1 MWGTDLEA
9 ISLYLLFG
17 FSVFVGVLIGCVGIG
32 GVLLVPF
39 LTYILGFSVHMS
51 IAAAMFGYIFVGIV
65 GAILYARHGSIE
77 WSKAIWM
84 VLGAMPAAYF
94 GAFLVSIIPASGLE
108 LIISMLVLFAGLNAL
123 FRGIEV
129 TDERQI
135 SNPLALLTIGSITG
149 AGSALTG
156 TGGPLIAVP
165 ILVSL
170 KVSGHAAIGF
180 SQAVQSPL
188 ATLATFG
195 NFLYGIVNVSV
206 GSTVA
211 AGLMVGGYFG
221 AKLALTLKP
230 TTMSILVAWVLVIV
244 GLILLGKMLIANI

>member
-1 MWGTDLEA
+1 MEP
-9 ISLYLLFG
+9 ISLHLLFG

-39 LTYILGFSVHMS
+39 LTYILGFGIHMS

-65 GAILYARHGSIE
+65 GAIVYARHGSIE

-94 GAFLVSIIPASGLE
+94 GSFLVSIIPASGLE
-108 LIISMLVLFAGLNAL
+108 LVISILVLSAGINAL
-123 FRGIEV
+123 YRDTAV
-129 TDERQI
+129 VHERKI
-135 SNPLALLTIGSITG
+135 SNPVALLTIGSITG

-180 SQAVQSPL
+180 SQAVQAPL
-188 ATLATFG
+188 AVLATALAIFFMG
-195 NFLYGIVNVSV
+195 SSTLRLAAQLLLVWWLAVTSV
-206 GSTVA
+206 PN
-211 AGLMVGGYFG
+211 LP
-221 AKLALTLKP
+221 LA
-230 TTMSILVAWVLVIV
+230 
-244 GLILLGKMLIANI
+244 

>member
-1 MWGTDLEA
+1 MGTDLEP
-9 ISLYLLFG
+9 ISVCLLFG
-17 FSVFVGVLIGCVGIG
+17 FSLFVGVLIGCVGIG

-39 LTYILGFSVHMS
+39 LTYILDFSIHLS
-51 IAAAMFGYIFVGIV
+51 IAAAMFGYIFIGVV

-94 GAFLVSIIPASGLE
+94 GSFLVSIIPESGLE
-108 LIISMLVLFAGLNAL
+108 LIICILVLFAGLNAL
-123 FRGIEV
+123 RRDTAV
-129 TDERQI
+129 TDERKI
-135 SNPLALLTIGSITG
+135 SNPVALLTIGSITG

-170 KVSGHAAIGF
+170 KVSGHAAVGF
-180 SQAVQSPL
+180 SQAVQAPL
-188 ATLATFG
+188 ATLATIG
-195 NFLYGIVNVSV
+195 NFFYGAVNVSV

-211 AGLMVGGYFG
+211 AGLVVGGYFG

-230 TTMSILVAWVLVIV
+230 ETMSTLVARVLVIV
-244 GLILLGKMLIANI
+244 GLVLLGKLLIANV

>member
-1 MWGTDLEA
+1 MEA

-123 FRGIEV
+123 CRGMEV
-129 TDERQI
+129 TDERRI

-180 SQAVQSPL
+180 SQA
-188 ATLATFG
+188 TLATFG

-211 AGLMVGGYFG
+211 AGLMAGGYFG

>member
-1 MWGTDLEA
+1 MEA

-39 LTYILGFSVHMS
+39 LTYILGLSVHMS

-65 GAILYARHGSIE
+65 GAVLYARHGSIE

-84 VLGAMPAAYF
+84 ALGAMPAAYF
-94 GAFLVSIIPASGLE
+94 GSFLISIIPASALE
-108 LIISMLVLFAGLNAL
+108 LLISILVFLAGLNAL
-123 FRGIEV
+123 YRDTEV
-129 TDERQI
+129 TDARKI
-135 SNPLALLTIGSITG
+135 SNPVALVTIGSITG

-188 ATLATFG
+188 ATLATIG
-195 NFLYGIVNVSV
+195 NFLYGIVNVSI

-211 AGLMVGGYFG
+211 AGLVVGGYFG

-230 TTMSILVAWVLVIV
+230 TTMIMLVAWVLVIV
-244 GLILLGKMLIANI
+244 GLVLLGKLLIVNI

>member
-1 MWGTDLEA
+1 M

-77 WSKAIWM
+77 WSRAIWM

-94 GAFLVSIIPASGLE
+94 GSFLVSIIPASGLE
-108 LIISMLVLFAGLNAL
+108 LIISILVFSAGLNAL
-123 FRGIEV
+123 CRN
-129 TDERQI
+129 TDITEERKI
-135 SNPLALLTIGSITG
+135 SNPVALLTIGSITG

-156 TGGPLIAVP
+156 TGGPLLAVP

-188 ATLATFG
+188 ATLATIG
-195 NFLYGIVNVSV
+195 NFFYGIVNISV

-211 AGLMVGGYFG
+211 AGLVVGGYFG

-230 TTMSILVAWVLVIV
+230 AIMSMLVAWVLVVV
-244 GLILLGKMLIANI
+244 GLVLLGKLLIANV

>member
-1 MWGTDLEA
+1 MEA
-9 ISLYLLFG
+9 ISLHLLFG

-39 LTYILGFSVHMS
+39 LTYILGFGIHMS

-65 GAILYARHGSIE
+65 GAIVYARHGSIE

-94 GAFLVSIIPASGLE
+94 GSFLVSIIPASGLE
-108 LIISMLVLFAGLNAL
+108 LVISMLVLSAGINAL
-123 FRGIEV
+123 YRNTEV
-129 TDERQI
+129 VHERKI
-135 SNPLALLTIGSITG
+135 SDPVALFTIGSITG
-149 AGSALTG
+149 AGSAITG

-188 ATLATFG
+188 AVLATAG
-195 NFLYGIVNVSV
+195 NFFYGIVDVAV

-211 AGLMVGGYFG
+211 AGLVVGGYFG
-221 AKLALTLKP
+221 AKLAISLKP
-230 TTMSILVAWVLVIV
+230 AMMSMLVAWVLVIV
-244 GLILLGKMLIANI
+244 GLTLLGKLLTANI